1 MVARFVILHMGN
13 ATYMGDA
20 GKRFK
25 EELKKKI
32 KQTIDEGGA
41 NVASAVNVGSKG
53 QHTSVSSRQRIVQR
67 DGITT
72 TTTERREERSTDE

>member
-1 MVARFVILHMGN
+1 MSEL
-13 ATYMGDA
+13 
-20 GKRFK
+20 GKRFA

-32 KQTIDEGGA
+32 KDAARDDGVNI
-41 NVASAVNVGSKG
+41 ASSVNIGSKG
-53 QHTSVSSRQRIVQR
+53 QRTSVSSRQRVVQR